1 MHNKQHHRTHA
12 GRKTLVAHALALAFG
27 GSALAL
33 AGAAQAQAQAQG
45 PGPELERVTVTGSNI
60 PRTDKETASP
70 VQVLSADDLKHS
82 GYTSVSEVLR
92 EITANGN
99 GTLSQS
105 FSGAFA
111 TGASGISLRGLTVG
125 ATLVLIDGHRMAPYP
140 RSDDGQRPF
149 VDISAI
155 PFSAVERIEIL
166 KDGASAVYGSD
177 AIAGV
182 VNVILK
188 KTIQGTT
195 ISADAGDTSH
205 GGGANSSVAIAHG
218 FGTLSDAQN
227 GFISLEYKRSSAIA
241 LNQRSG
247 DWTRLNWTAEGGLDR
262 RPGAAQLPTSLPNNL
277 TPYLQRPGSSST
289 DPTAFVFLNNNCNFT
304 QLKASQCAYTDF
316 YTNLQPPTE
325 NLNLIGRFNARLGN
339 EWDMN
344 ITASYFDSKS
354 KISVTPNAI
363 PVGSFAGITAIG
375 PGLTPTIVNAISP
388 FTVPANYPG
397 NTLGVAA
404 NVRGFFPIARTTD
417 SDAKSTRLV
426 AELNGTLGGWDF
438 KGSAG
443 YTRVEQS
450 LTYNGFFNFPN
461 LYAALNNPNALLLL
475 TGGNSAA
482 QMASIFPTVHNLA
495 TDSLGF
501 IDARI
506 TKELMQLDGGP
517 LGMGLGVGYFHKD
530 LNAPDPV
537 EVQMGLMGING
548 AYAVGRESNTNV
560 FMELAAP
567 VAKTLEL
574 DGALRVD
581 HYDTYGTSTT
591 PKFGFKFTPAKEFAL
606 RGTVSE
612 GFRAPAATE
621 NGNAGSVFLFS
632 ALRDPQLCPTLNANG
647 TPNITAANNV
657 PLFCN
662 FTPAYL
668 QGTSAVLQPEKSK
681 SFTLGAIFEP
691 VPGWSSTLDYY
702 RIKIDNQI
710 ISAAATPSFNPTD
723 FTVRSAPQQVVFGDG
738 RTGLSP
744 VGPIAYINT
753 PYVNAQSTE
762 TTGMEFD
769 TRYKFKLADASSLAV
784 DLQLTH
790 LFSYELSLAGQPP
803 IQLAG
808 THGPSAVGGDTGSP
822 KNRAQLT
829 LAYTNGPLTLTSNTS
844 YISSFDVTDPSAGLN
859 TCLLGITSQGGT
871 VGGSFGVSGK
881 TPPAQYCTI
890 PSFTYTN
897 VTAAYKFGKGLT
909 LRAGITNLFDK
920 APPVD
925 LGTYG
930 GTGTTPYNPSMHQIG
945 AVGRAYS
952 LGLDYSF

>member
-1 MHNKQHHRTHA
+1 MQNKPNRQPHA
-12 GRKTLVAHALALAFG
+12 RRKTLVARALTLAFG

-33 AGAAQAQAQAQG
+33 AATGAAQAQQAASQ
-45 PGPELERVTVTGSNI
+45 ELERVTVTGSNI

-70 VQVLSADDLKHS
+70 VQVLTADDLKNS
-82 GYTSVSEVLR
+82 GYASVSEVLR

-111 TGASGISLRGLTVG
+111 TGASGVSLRGLTVG
-125 ATLVLIDGHRMAPYP
+125 ATLVLIDGHRMAPFP

-149 VDISAI
+149 VDISSI

-188 KTIQGTT
+188 KDIKGTV
-195 ISADAGDTSH
+195 ISASAGNTAH
-205 GGGANSSVAIAHG
+205 GGGANSQVSLAHG
-218 FGTLSDAQN
+218 FGTATDAQN
-227 GFISLEYKRSSAIA
+227 GYLSLEYKRANAIA
-241 LNQRSG
+241 LNQRAG

-262 RPGAAQLPTSLPNNL
+262 RPGAAQLPTSLPNTL
-277 TPYLQRPGSSST
+277 TPYLQAPGSSST
-289 DPTAFVFLNNNCNFT
+289 NPAGFAFLNGNCNFA

-316 YTNLQPPTE
+316 YSNLQPPTE
-325 NLNLIGRFNARLGN
+325 NLNLIGRFNARLSSD
-339 EWDMN
+339 WDLN

-354 KISVTPNAI
+354 RVSLAPAAI

-375 PGLTPTIVNAISP
+375 PGLVPAILNAIP
-388 FTVPANYPG
+388 NYTVPASYPG

-417 SDAKSTRLV
+417 QDAKSTRLV
-426 AELNGTLGGWDF
+426 AELNGALWGWDF

-450 LTYNGFFNFPN
+450 LVYNGYFNFPN
-461 LYAALNNPNALLLL
+461 LYAALNNPTAPLSL
-475 TGGNSAA
+475 TGNNTAA
-482 QMASIFPTVHNLA
+482 QMKFIMPTVNNMA
-495 TDSLGF
+495 TDALAF
-501 IDARI
+501 VDARL
-506 TKELMQLDGGP
+506 TRELMQLDGGP
-517 LGMGLGVGYFHKD
+517 LGFSVGLGHFRKT

-537 EVQMGLMGING
+537 EVQMGLMAING
-548 AYAVGRESNTNV
+548 AYAVGQESNTNL

-567 VAKTLEL
+567 VTKTLEL
-574 DGALRVD
+574 DAALRVD

-591 PKFGFKFTPAKEFAL
+591 PKFGFKFTPSKAFAL

-612 GFRAPAATE
+612 GFRAPTATE
-621 NGNAGSVFLFS
+621 NGVAGSTFAFN
-632 ALRDPQLCPTLNANG
+632 AIRDPLLCPVSNANG
-647 TPNITAANNV
+647 TPNVTAAGNV
-657 PLFCN
+657 PAFCN
-662 FTPAYL
+662 FQPVYL
-668 QGTSAVLQPEKSK
+668 QSTTASLQPEKSK
-681 SFTLGAIFEP
+681 SFTLGLIAEP
-691 VPGWSSTLDYY
+691 ITGWSTTLDYY

-710 ISAAATPSFNPTD
+710 ISAAATPSFNPLN
-723 FTVRSAPQQVVFGDG
+723 FLVRATPQQVVFGDG
-738 RTGLSP
+738 RSGLSP
-744 VGPIAYINT
+744 VGPIAYINS
-753 PYVNAQSTE
+753 PYFNAQSTE
-762 TTGMEFD
+762 TSGIEFE
-769 TRYKFKLADASSLAV
+769 TRYKFKLDTASSLGV
-784 DLQLTH
+784 NFQLTH
-790 LFSYELSLAGQPP
+790 LLSYTLSIEGAPP

-808 THGPSAVGGDTGSP
+808 THGPSAVGGDTGTP
-822 KNRAQLT
+822 KDRAQLT
-829 LAYTNGPLTLTSNTS
+829 LTYTNGPLTLTSNTNYVS
-844 YISSFDVTDPSAGLN
+844 AFEVTDPAIGLN
-859 TCLLGITSQGGT
+859 TCVLGITSQGST

-881 TPPAQYCTI
+881 TPPSQYC
-890 PSFTYTN
+890 SVAAFTYTN

-909 LRAGITNLFDK
+909 LRAGIANLFDK

-945 AVGRAYS
+945 AVGRSYS
-952 LGLDYSF
+952 IGLDYTF